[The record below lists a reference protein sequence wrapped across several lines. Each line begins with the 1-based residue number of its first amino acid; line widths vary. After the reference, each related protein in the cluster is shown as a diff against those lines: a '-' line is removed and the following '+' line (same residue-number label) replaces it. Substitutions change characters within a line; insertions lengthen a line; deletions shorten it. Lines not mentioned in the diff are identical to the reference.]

1 MGSYEGDYIVWF
13 TLQNI
18 FDTPNVHIHHVTR
31 AEKKKACREERGLIA
46 CEQWLVIGPF
56 PGFKVVFWVLAI
68 FYRLKKVNTRSMFL
82 F

>member
-18 FDTPNVHIHHVTR
+18 FDTPTVHIHHVTR

-46 CEQWLVIGPF
+46 CEYSPLSLQQASGLLHF
-56 PGFKVVFWVLAI
+56 
-68 FYRLKKVNTRSMFL
+68 
-82 F
+82 